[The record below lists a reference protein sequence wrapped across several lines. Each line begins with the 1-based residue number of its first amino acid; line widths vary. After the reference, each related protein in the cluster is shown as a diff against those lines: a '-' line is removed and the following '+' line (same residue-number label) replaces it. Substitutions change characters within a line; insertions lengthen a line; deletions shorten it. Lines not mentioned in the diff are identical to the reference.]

1 MWSVKEKEVESLGG
15 KKYLETWGDVTGYV
29 QVFRIPEG
37 IKIWGK
43 VKKGAKPSPIDFKR
57 NIEKKHGKV
66 LGMGIEEVEKEKFD
80 NEVKP
85 EVKEI
90 YERNRKSLKK
100 E

>member
-1 MWSVKEKEVESLGG
+1 MWSVKEKGVESLGG
-15 KKYLETWGDVTGYV
+15 KKYLETYGDVTGYV
-29 QVFRIPEG
+29 RVFRIPEG
-37 IKIWGK
+37 IEIWGK
-43 VKKGAKPSPIDFKR
+43 VKKGAKPSFIDFKR

-85 EVKEI
+85 EVQEI